1 MTISTKVLQIIRH
14 ALAEDIGSGDVTSLA
29 TIPADT
35 YLEGEFLVKAPGVI
49 AGLEVAGQVFAEV
62 DPRIVFTPLVD
73 EGSRVNVGDIVARVT
88 GHGPGT
94 LTAERVAL
102 NFLQRMSGIATATRR
117 YVEAVEG
124 TRATI
129 LDTRKTVPGL
139 RPLDKLAVR
148 LGGGANHRIGL
159 YDMVLIKDNH
169 IQAAGGI
176 TEAVR
181 RVRAQTSELPIEVE
195 VESLAQLEEALANG
209 VDRIMLDNMSLEMMR
224 NAVERAAGRVEL
236 EASGGITLAAVA
248 QVAQTG
254 VDLISVGALTHSVT
268 ALDISLDL
276 TMDLA
281 DSHTKGS
288 S

>member
-1 MTISTKVLQIIRH
+1 MAINAEILQIIRH
-14 ALAEDIGSGDVTSLA
+14 ALAEDIGPGDVTSLA
-29 TIPADT
+29 TIPDDT

-49 AGLEVAGQVFAEV
+49 AGLEVAAQVFAELDSAV
-62 DPRIVFTPLVD
+62 VFRPLRD
-73 EGSRVNVGDIVARVT
+73 EGSRVDVGDIVARVT
-88 GHGPGT
+88 GYGPGI

-124 TRATI
+124 TRAKI

-176 TEAVR
+176 TEAVQ
-181 RVRAQTSELPIEVE
+181 RVRSQTMELPIEVE
-195 VESLAQLEEALANG
+195 VETLAQLEEALACG

-224 NAVERAAGRVEL
+224 AAVERTAGRVEL
-236 EASGGITLAAVA
+236 EASGGITLASVA

-276 TMDLA
+276 TMNLA
-281 DSHTKGS
+281 DSPTKG
-288 S
+288 